1 VLAPDLDLSVFTR
14 SSVAVKL
21 AADAASFVVPL
32 ASLAVLA
39 GVVLGIEV
47 RSRRRR
53 VASSLRIGG

>member
-1 VLAPDLDLSVFTR
+1 VFTR